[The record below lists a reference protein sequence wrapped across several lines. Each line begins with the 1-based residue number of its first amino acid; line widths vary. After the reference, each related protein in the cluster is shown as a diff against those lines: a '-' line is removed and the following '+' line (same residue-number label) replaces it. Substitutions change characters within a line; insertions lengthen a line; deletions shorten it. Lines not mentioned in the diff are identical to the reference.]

1 MGIKSFSRHKAKLLV
16 DGKYREIKTIHITE
30 SNIII
35 TYDKDI
41 TPANELFVNSQDEFS
56 VEGGVDF

>member
-1 MGIKSFSRHKAKLLV
+1 MGIKSFNRHKAKLLV
-16 DGKYREIKTIHITE
+16 DGKYREIETICITKYK
-30 SNIII
+30 IIVK
-35 TYDKDI
+35 YGKDI